1 MNTMIVKNQLNL
13 AQGQHMIKACQDSGM
28 TAAAWCAE
36 NGITRWKY
44 FYWLKKVREAACEKM
59 IVGGS
64 QLPAGLQDTMV
75 FAELKQPACRK
86 QDAAITLKMDD
97 VELEIHNGADFDV
110 ITHTLQALK
119 SIC

>member
-1 MNTMIVKNQLNL
+1 MPSLHFSLTPPDFILPFGWSWLFSGWLNSWPFL
-13 AQGQHMIKACQDSGM
+13 AHFSWPFSAQFILPL
-28 TAAAWCAE
+28 T
-36 NGITRWKY
+36 
-44 FYWLKKVREAACEKM
+44 ACEKM

-64 QLPAGLQDTMV
+64 QLPAGLQETMV

-97 VELEIHNGADFDV
+97 VELEIYNGADFDV